1 MEENQIEV
9 QDETEVEIIDDTPE
23 EDRGRKPLD
32 RDVDDPSEDEISQYG
47 EKVQKR
53 MKELTH
59 ARHDERRQKE
69 AALREREEAL
79 RVAQKLLEENK
90 NLRQS
95 VNTNQTAL
103 ASTIKAKAESA
114 LEMARKKLKEAHEAY
129 DNDAIVAAQEELTEA
144 KYNYE
149 RVKNFKPAPLQEP
162 KEEVY
167 TQPETPQ
174 APKPDEKALRWQEK
188 NPWFQSDLEMTNLA
202 YAVHEKLVRNGVDPR
217 SDEYY
222 ERIDTRMKEVFPEY
236 FGKKAKPATVV
247 APVTRTTAGKKVVSL
262 TKTQIALAKKLGLT
276 NKQYAEEVLKLNQ
289 EA

>member
-1 MEENQIEV
+1 MEENQEV
-9 QDETEVEIIDDTPE
+9 NDEVEVEIVDDTPE

-32 RDVDDPSEDEISQYG
+32 REVEDPSEDEVAQYG

-79 RVAQKLLEENK
+79 KVAQNLFEENK
-90 NLRQS
+90 KLRQS

-103 ASTIKAKAESA
+103 ASSIKAKAESN
-114 LEMARKKLKEAHEAY
+114 LEIARKKLKEAHEAY
-129 DNDAIVAAQEELTEA
+129 DNDAIVAAQEELAEA
-144 KYNYE
+144 KFNYE
-149 RVKNFKPAPLQEP
+149 RVKNFKPTPLQEE

-167 TQPETPQ
+167 TQPVTPQ

-222 ERIDTRMKEVFPEY
+222 ERIDSRMKEVFPEY

-262 TKTQIALAKKLGLT
+262 TKTQQALAKRLGLT
-276 NKQYAEEVLKLNQ
+276 PKQYAQELLKLDQ

>member
-149 RVKNFKPAPLQEP
+149 RVKNFKPTPLQEP
-162 KEEVY
+162 MGRVFFH
-167 TQPETPQ
+167 
-174 APKPDEKALRWQEK
+174 QE
-188 NPWFQSDLEMTNLA
+188 
-202 YAVHEKLVRNGVDPR
+202 
-217 SDEYY
+217 
-222 ERIDTRMKEVFPEY
+222 
-236 FGKKAKPATVV
+236 
-247 APVTRTTAGKKVVSL
+247 
-262 TKTQIALAKKLGLT
+262 
-276 NKQYAEEVLKLNQ
+276 
-289 EA
+289 

>member
-1 MEENQIEV
+1 MEENEI
-9 QDETEVEIIDDTPE
+9 QDETEIEIVDDTPE
-23 EDRGRKPLD
+23 EDRGRKPI
-32 RDVDDPSEDEISQYG
+32 DVEDPSEDEISQYG
-47 EKVQKR
+47 EKVQRR

-59 ARHDERRQKE
+59 ARHDERREKE

-79 RVAQKLLEENK
+79 KIAQKLLEENK
-90 NLRQS
+90 TLRQN
-95 VNTNQTAL
+95 VHTNQTAL

-167 TQPETPQ
+167 TSETPQ
-174 APKPDEKALRWQEK
+174 TPKPDEKALRWQEK

>member
-1 MEENQIEV
+1 MEENEI
-9 QDETEVEIIDDTPE
+9 QDETEIEIVDDTPE

-167 TQPETPQ
+167 TSETPQ

-222 ERIDTRMKEVFPEY
+222 ERIDTRMREVFPEY

>member
-1 MEENQIEV
+1 MEENEI
-9 QDETEVEIIDDTPE
+9 QDETEIEIVDDTPE
-23 EDRGRKPLD
+23 EDRGRKPI
-32 RDVDDPSEDEISQYG
+32 DVEDPSEDEISQYG
-47 EKVQKR
+47 EKVQRR

-59 ARHDERRQKE
+59 ARHDERREKE

-79 RVAQKLLEENK
+79 KIAQKLLEENK
-90 NLRQS
+90 TLRQN
-95 VNTNQTAL
+95 VHTNQTAL

-114 LEMARKKLKEAHEAY
+114 LEIARKKLKEAHEAY

-167 TQPETPQ
+167 TSETPQ

>member
-1 MEENQIEV
+1 MEENEI
-9 QDETEVEIIDDTPE
+9 QDETEIEIVDDTPE
-23 EDRGRKPLD
+23 EDRGRKPI
-32 RDVDDPSEDEISQYG
+32 DVEDPSEDEISQYG
-47 EKVQKR
+47 EKVQRR

-59 ARHDERRQKE
+59 ARHDERREKE

-79 RVAQKLLEENK
+79 KIAQKLLEENK
-90 NLRQS
+90 TLRQN
-95 VNTNQTAL
+95 VHTNQTAL

-114 LEMARKKLKEAHEAY
+114 LEIARKKLKEAHEAY

-149 RVKNFKPAPLQEP
+149 RVKNFKPTPLQEP

-167 TQPETPQ
+167 TSETPQ
-174 APKPDEKALRWQEK
+174 TPKPDEKALRWQEK

>member
-1 MEENQIEV
+1 MEENEI
-9 QDETEVEIIDDTPE
+9 QDETEIEIVDDTPE
-23 EDRGRKPLD
+23 EDRGRKPI
-32 RDVDDPSEDEISQYG
+32 DVEDPSEDEISQYG
-47 EKVQKR
+47 EKVQRR

-59 ARHDERRQKE
+59 ARHDERREKE

-79 RVAQKLLEENK
+79 KIAQKLLEENK
-90 NLRQS
+90 TLRQN
-95 VNTNQTAL
+95 VHTNQTAL

-167 TQPETPQ
+167 TSETPQ

-222 ERIDTRMKEVFPEY
+222 ERIDTRMREVFPEY

>member
-1 MEENQIEV
+1 MEENEI
-9 QDETEVEIIDDTPE
+9 QDETEIEIVDDTPE
-23 EDRGRKPLD
+23 EDRGRKPI
-32 RDVDDPSEDEISQYG
+32 DVEDPSEDEISQYG
-47 EKVQKR
+47 EKVQRR

-59 ARHDERRQKE
+59 ARHDERREKE

-79 RVAQKLLEENK
+79 KIAQKLLEENK
-90 NLRQS
+90 TLRQN
-95 VNTNQTAL
+95 VHTNQTAL

-114 LEMARKKLKEAHEAY
+114 LEIARKKLKEAHEAY

-149 RVKNFKPAPLQEP
+149 RVKNFKPTPLQEP

-167 TQPETPQ
+167 TSETPQ
-174 APKPDEKALRWQEK
+174 TPKPDEKALRWQEK

-247 APVTRTTAGKKVVSL
+247 APVTRTTAGVS
-262 TKTQIALAKKLGLT
+262 
-276 NKQYAEEVLKLNQ
+276 
-289 EA
+289 

>member
-162 KEEVY
+162 NEEVY

>member
-162 KEEVY
+162 EEQVY